1 MCEVVGGEG
10 GDRVCC
16 SILQEVI
23 KDFERNYSD
32 MVGSFLES
40 VQAQYPTGPSNCNTV
55 CVCVCVCVS
64 VCVCECVSECV
75 CVCVSVC
82 ECVCVCVSL

>member
-40 VQAQYPTGPSNCNTV
+40 VQAQYPTGPSPLQH
-55 CVCVCVCVS
+55 CVCVS
-64 VCVCECVSECV
+64 ECECVCECV
-75 CVCVSVC
+75 
-82 ECVCVCVSL
+82 